1 MTSSWIYI
9 YIQDNPINVQCVSR
23 GETEALGTNRE
34 TTVTKELCKSS
45 ATGGERLRLAQ
56 LIGMLKSQYGG
67 YLQATH
73 IY

>member
-1 MTSSWIYI
+1 MTLLGYIYTYKITNQRTVRSSW
-9 YIQDNPINVQCVSR
+9 
-23 GETEALGTNRE
+23 ETEALGTNRE

-56 LIGMLKSQYGG
+56 LIGKLKSQYGG